1 MNLSLLADPAL
12 WPAMLTGLQVTAII
26 TVLSIG
32 LGLLLALPIA
42 AARSEGRPWL
52 RALATGYVFVFRGVP
67 LLMLLYLLY
76 YGAGQLGWLR
86 ASVLWDLV
94 FKSALATVILAFTL
108 SNAAYL
114 AEALRGGIS
123 TVAPGAR
130 EAGLAIGLTPSQVFT
145 RITLPIGFRNS
156 VLTMGNEV
164 VFTIK
169 ASVIASIVT
178 VRDVLAEAQRVGATY
193 ADNLT
198 PLLAA
203 AAVFIALVQ
212 AVEWAVRWTDRRLN
226 AGSKYDAGGARA

>member
-1 MNLSLLADPAL
+1 MNLTLLTDPAL
-12 WPAMLTGLQVTAII
+12 WSAMLTGLQVTLII

-32 LGLLLALPIA
+32 LGLALALPIA
-42 AARSEGRPWL
+42 AARTEGGRVL

-86 ASVLWDLV
+86 ASVLWDLL

-123 TVAPGAR
+123 TISPGAR
-130 EAGLAIGLTPSQVFT
+130 EAGLAIGLTPAQIFT
-145 RITLPIGFRNS
+145 RITLPIGFRNA

-178 VRDVLAEAQRVGATY
+178 VRDVLGQAQRVGATY

-203 AAVFIALVQ
+203 AVVFIALVQ
-212 AVEWAVRWTDRRLN
+212 AVEWGVRWTDRRLN
-226 AGSKYDAGGARA
+226 AGSKYDLARG